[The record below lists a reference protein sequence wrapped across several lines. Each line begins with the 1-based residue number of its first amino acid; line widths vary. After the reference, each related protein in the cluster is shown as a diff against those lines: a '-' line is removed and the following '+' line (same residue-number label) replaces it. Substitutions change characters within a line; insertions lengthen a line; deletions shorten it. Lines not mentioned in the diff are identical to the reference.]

1 MFRRSLIA
9 GAMVGAMTLASSSAL
24 AATTTYTLDPGHT
37 QIVFSWNHFGFS
49 NPTAQF
55 GKVDGTLE
63 FDQADPT
70 KSSVTVTIP
79 LASVNSNVPKLDQHL
94 QTDEFFDSAKFPA
107 ATFKST
113 KVEKGATPDQLK
125 VTGDLTLHGVTK
137 PVTLDVTVN
146 KVGEHPMRKAP
157 AAGFDATATLKR
169 SDFGI
174 TKYVPNVSDDI
185 KIHIT
190 SETVEAKAYAAGMKP
205 PAK

>member
-1 MFRRSLIA
+1 MIRRF
-9 GAMVGAMTLASSSAL
+9 AL
-24 AATTTYTLDPGHT
+24 AAAVALASAPAFAGTYTLDPGHT
-37 QIVFSWNHFGFS
+37 QVIFSWNHFGFS

-55 GKVDGTLE
+55 GKVEGTLE

-70 KSSVTVTIP
+70 KSSVQVIIP
-79 LASVNSNVPKLDQHL
+79 LASVNSNVPKLDEHL
-94 QTDEFFDSAKFPA
+94 QKDEFFDSAKYPN

-113 KVEKGATPDQLK
+113 KVEKGAGSDKLK

-137 PVTLDVTVN
+137 PVVLDVTIN

-157 AAGFDATATLKR
+157 AAGFEASTTVKR

-174 TKYVPNVSDDI
+174 SKYVPMVSDDI

-190 SETVEAKAYAAGMKP
+190 SEAIDAKAYAEGQK
-205 PAK
+205 KG

>member
-1 MFRRSLIA
+1 MFRRSLLI
-9 GAMVGAMTLASSSAL
+9 GALALASTPAF
-24 AATTTYTLDPGHT
+24 AVTYTLDPGHT
-37 QIVFSWNHFGFS
+37 QVQFVWNHFSFS
-49 NPTAQF
+49 NPSAQF
-55 GKVDGTLE
+55 GKIDATLE
-63 FDQADPT
+63 FDPADPT
-70 KSSVTVTIP
+70 KSSVTATIP
-79 LASVNSNVPKLDQHL
+79 LSSVNSNVPKLDQHL
-94 QTDEFFDSAKFPA
+94 QTDEFFDAAKYPT

-157 AAGFDATATLKR
+157 AAGFDATATIKR

-174 TKYVPNVSDDI
+174 TKYVPMVSDDI

-190 SETVEAKAYAAGMKP
+190 TEAIEAKAFAEAKKNP
-205 PAK
+205 PK